1 MTAPWALTAHDVLE
15 ELEVPADGL
24 STAEAEARLASAG
37 PNRLPLPPR
46 DPFFKRLFGHLND
59 ILIYLLLA
67 AAAVKA
73 IMGDWVDFSVILA
86 VAVINTAIGMI
97 QEGRAEKALDAIKG
111 MLSTRAHA
119 LRDGTVSDVDAE
131 SLVPGDV
138 VKIRPG
144 DRVPADCRLLES
156 ANLQVEESALTGE
169 SVAAVKDITPV
180 AADASVGDRTSMLF
194 SGTLVVAGTGT
205 AVVTATATNTEIGRI
220 QTMIS
225 EAESLETPLARTLG
239 RFGKQLAW
247 LILGM
252 GAFMMLVG
260 WLVHGLAGR
269 ELISATIGFAV
280 AAIPEGLPALVTIT
294 LALGVQQMAHRRAIT
309 RKMAAV
315 ETLGSVSTIC
325 SDKTG
330 TLTQNEMTVRDVR
343 TRTHDFH
350 VEGGGYAPIGAI
362 TLDGAPVDTAAH
374 PDLLAIAEVMGLA
387 NDAHIEEIDGRWQ
400 LIGEPTEG
408 GVLVLARKA
417 GVTGEG
423 WNRLAEIPFE
433 SATKY
438 MATLAQDPSGAR
450 HILVKGALDSVAA
463 RCTTQAGPHGVEPFD
478 PEFWDQ
484 QVVELGSQGLRVLAA
499 ARLDVP
505 ADTGTLPEG
514 GPTGLTLL
522 GLVGIVDP
530 PRPEAIDA
538 IAEAR
543 TAGIAVTMITGD
555 HAGTARAIAH
565 EMGIIDEVEA
575 PALTGAELEAMDD
588 DELAGVVQSV
598 HVYART
604 SPEHKIRIVRALQSH
619 GEVVAM
625 TGDGVNDAPALTQ
638 ADVGVAMG
646 IKGTEATKEAADVVL
661 ADDNFATIERA
672 VAEGR
677 RIYDNIRKAVLFLLP
692 TNGAQS
698 LVILTA
704 ILAGWAVL
712 PLEPVQVLWINMIT
726 AVTLSLPL
734 ASEPKEPG
742 LMNRP
747 PRDPKEPLISRAFLR
762 RILFV
767 SVLIGAATLLV
778 FWWEYN
784 HGGISLAQAQGT
796 AVTMLAL
803 GQLSYLFNC
812 RFLDRSS
819 ITWDVL
825 RGNAT
830 LWWSAAVL
838 IVLQVGFLYL
848 PFMQDLF
855 RVEGIALREW
865 GLTFGLAVVIFL
877 IVEVAKALGRRNQ
890 RRAIRRG

>member
-1 MTAPWALTAHDVLE
+1 MTSPWARTPQDVLAG
-15 ELEVPADGL
+15 LDARPDGL
-24 STAEAEARLASAG
+24 TTTEAEARLASEG

-46 DPFFKRLFGHLND
+46 DPFLKRLFGHLND
-59 ILIYLLLA
+59 VLIYMLLA
-67 AAAVKA
+67 AAAIKA
-73 IMGDWVDFSVILA
+73 FMGDWVDFSVILA

-131 SLVPGDV
+131 TLVPGDV

-144 DRVPADCRLLES
+144 DRIPADCRLLDS

-169 SVAAVKDITPV
+169 SVASVKDVAQV
-180 AADASVGDRTSMLF
+180 AADANVGDRTSMLF

-205 AVVTATATNTEIGRI
+205 AVVTGTGVNTEIGRI

-225 EAESLETPLARTLG
+225 EAESLQTPLARTLG
-239 RFGKQLAW
+239 KFGMTLAW

-252 GAFMMLVG
+252 GVFMMLVG
-260 WLVHGLAGR
+260 WLVHGLGGR

-294 LALGVQQMAHRRAIT
+294 LALGVQQMAQRRAIT

-343 TRTHDFH
+343 TRTHEFH
-350 VEGGGYAPIGAI
+350 VEGGGYAPIGDI
-362 TLDGAPVDTAAH
+362 TLDGVPVDAAAH
-374 PDLLAIAEVMGLA
+374 PDLLAVAEVMGLA

-423 WNRLAEIPFE
+423 WTRHAEIPFE

-438 MATLAQDPSGAR
+438 MATLAQDPAGER

-463 RCTTQAGPHGVEPFD
+463 RCTTQAGPNGVEPFD
-478 PEFWDQ
+478 QGFWDQ

-505 ADTGTLPEG
+505 ADTDTLPEG

-522 GLVGIVDP
+522 GVVGIVDP
-530 PRPEAIDA
+530 PRPEAIMA
-538 IAEAR
+538 IEEAR
-543 TAGIAVTMITGD
+543 NAGIAVTMITGD
-555 HAGTARAIAH
+555 HAGTAKAIAH
-565 EMGIIDEVEA
+565 EMGIIDQVDA
-575 PALTGAELEAMDD
+575 PSLTGAELEAMSDE
-588 DELAGVVQSV
+588 ELAGVVQSV

-604 SPEHKIRIVRALQSH
+604 SPEHKIRIVRALQTH
-619 GEVVAM
+619 DEVVAM

-698 LVILTA
+698 IVILFA
-704 ILAGWAVL
+704 ILFGWTVL

-726 AVTLSLPL
+726 SVTLSLPL
-734 ASEPKEPG
+734 ANEPKEPG
-742 LMNRP
+742 LMNRA
-747 PRDPKEPLISRAFLR
+747 PRDPKEPLISGAFLR

-767 SVLIGAATLLV
+767 SALIAAATLFL
-778 FWWEYN
+778 FQLEKN
-784 HGGISLAQAQGT
+784 AGMPTAQAQGM

-803 GQLSYLFNC
+803 GQLAYLFSC

-819 ITWDVL
+819 LTVDVL
-825 RGNAT
+825 KGNPT
-830 LWWSAAVL
+830 LWWSAGAL
-838 IVLQVGFLYL
+838 ILLQVAFLYL

-855 RVEGIALREW
+855 RVQGIGLAEW
-865 GLTFGLAVVIFL
+865 GKAAGASVVIFL
-877 IVEVAKALGRRNQ
+877 IVEAAKALGRRNL
-890 RRAIRRG
+890 RRAVRRS

>member
-1 MTAPWALTAHDVLE
+1 VTSPWAQTPHDVLTDLGARAE
-15 ELEVPADGL
+15 GL
-24 STAEAEARLASAG
+24 STAEADARLASEG

-46 DPFFKRLFGHLND
+46 DPFLKRLFGHLND
-59 ILIYLLLA
+59 VLIYMLLA
-67 AAAVKA
+67 AAAIKA
-73 IMGDWVDFSVILA
+73 VMGDWVDFSVILA
-86 VAVINTAIGMI
+86 VAVIKTAIGII
-97 QEGRAEKALDAIKG
+97 QEGRAEKARDAIKG

-119 LRDGTVSDVDAE
+119 MRDGTVSDVDAE
-131 SLVPGDV
+131 TLVPGDV

-144 DRVPADCRLLES
+144 DRIPADCRLLDS

-169 SVAAVKDITPV
+169 SVASVKDTAAV
-180 AADASVGDRTSMLF
+180 AADANVGDRTSMLF

-205 AVVTATATNTEIGRI
+205 AVVTGTGVNTEIGRI

-225 EAESLETPLARTLG
+225 EADSLQTPLARTLG
-239 RFGKQLAW
+239 KFGMTLAW

-252 GAFMMLVG
+252 GIFMMLIG
-260 WLVHGLAGR
+260 WLVHGLGGR

-294 LALGVQQMAHRRAIT
+294 LALGVQQMAQRNAIT

-343 TRTHDFH
+343 TRTHAFH
-350 VEGGGYAPIGAI
+350 VEGGGYTPIGNI
-362 TLDGAPVDTAAH
+362 TLDGTPVEAAAH
-374 PDLLAIAEVMGLA
+374 PDLLSVAEVMGLA

-417 GVTGEG
+417 GVTGDG
-423 WNRLAEIPFE
+423 WTRHAEIPFE

-438 MATLAQDPSGAR
+438 MATLAQDPAGDR

-463 RCTTQAGPHGVEPFD
+463 RCTTQAGPNGIEPFD
-478 PEFWDQ
+478 QAFWDQ

-505 ADTGTLPEG
+505 AGTATLPAG

-522 GLVGIVDP
+522 GVVGIVDP
-530 PRPEAIDA
+530 PRPEAITA
-538 IAEAR
+538 IEEAR
-543 TAGIAVTMITGD
+543 NAGIAVTMITGD
-555 HAGTARAIAH
+555 HAGTATAIAH
-565 EMGIIDEVEA
+565 EMGIIDHVEA
-575 PALTGAELEAMDD
+575 PALTGAELEAMSDE
-588 DELAGVVQSV
+588 ELAGVVQSV

-604 SPEHKIRIVRALQSH
+604 SPEHKIRIVRALQTH

-698 LVILTA
+698 IVILFA
-704 ILAGWAVL
+704 ILFGWTVL

-726 AVTLSLPL
+726 SVTLSLPL
-734 ASEPKEPG
+734 ANEPKEPG
-742 LMNRP
+742 LMNRA
-747 PRDPKEPLISRAFLR
+747 PRDPKEGLISAAFLR

-767 SVLIGAATLLV
+767 SALIAAATLFL
-778 FWWEYN
+778 FQLEKN
-784 HGGISLAQAQGT
+784 AGMPTAQAQGM

-803 GQLSYLFNC
+803 GQLAYLFSC

-819 ITWDVL
+819 LTLDVL
-825 RGNAT
+825 KGNRT
-830 LWWSAAVL
+830 LWWSAAAL
-838 IVLQVGFLYL
+838 ILLQVAFLYL

-855 RVEGIALREW
+855 RVQGIGLSEW
-865 GLTFGLAVVIFL
+865 GKAAGASVVIFL
-877 IVEVAKALGRRNQ
+877 IVEAAKALGRRNV
-890 RRAIRRG
+890 RRAERRA